1 MSINQLSIFVEN
13 KAGRIAN
20 ISEVLFEAN
29 IDIRAISIADTSDF
43 GILRLI
49 VDNPDKAVSALKNAN
64 IAVSVTSVIAIG
76 INDKPGEFYKA
87 IRILADDGIGIEY
100 MYAFISREENKAFV
114 ILRINEENRALEIL
128 QQNGISIL
136 TAEQL
141 HNM

>member
-1 MSINQLSIFVEN
+1 M
-13 KAGRIAN
+13 G
-20 ISEVLFEAN
+20 
-29 IDIRAISIADTSDF
+29 
-43 GILRLI
+43 
-49 VDNPDKAVSALKNAN
+49 DKAVSALKNAN

-87 IRILADDGIGIEY
+87 VRLLADEGIGIEY